1 MAALFEVLTANLPK
15 KERVSRLGVCLGLTG
30 GGTVV
35 GVVVYLLDL
44 I

>member
-1 MAALFEVLTANLPK
+1 MGAIFEVLTLNLAK
-15 KERVSRLGVCLGLTG
+15 KQRSSRVGVYIGLTG

-35 GVVVYLLDL
+35 GLVIYLLDL